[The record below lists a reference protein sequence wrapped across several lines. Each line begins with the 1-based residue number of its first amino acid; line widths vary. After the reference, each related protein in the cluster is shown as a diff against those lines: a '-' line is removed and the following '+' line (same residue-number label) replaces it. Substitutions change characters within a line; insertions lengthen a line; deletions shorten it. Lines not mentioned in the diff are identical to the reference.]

1 MQNISSVNKFHLT
14 KYLLNMQ
21 VYKTVTYT
29 YGWFHMK
36 TCFDKGRNANLK
48 KLKSR
53 RLPRFYLLDLIKS
66 CPQLGLLI

>member
-14 KYLLNMQ
+14 KYLLNVQ

-48 KLKSR
+48 KTEVQKIAEILS
-53 RLPRFYLLDLIKS
+53 S
-66 CPQLGLLI
+66 